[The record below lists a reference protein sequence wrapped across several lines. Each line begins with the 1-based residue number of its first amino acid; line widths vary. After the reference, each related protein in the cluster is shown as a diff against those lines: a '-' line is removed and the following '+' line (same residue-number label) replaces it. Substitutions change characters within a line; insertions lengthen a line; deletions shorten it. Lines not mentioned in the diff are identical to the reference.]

1 MTEKTAQKEPGKK
14 PVPSKK
20 PKPQQEVVVQIP
32 LSELHPFPDHP
43 FQVREDASM
52 QETAESVKEYGVLV
66 PALARP
72 REDGGY
78 ELIAGHRRKHAC
90 ELAGLATMPVI
101 VRDIDRDAATI
112 IMVDSNLQRE
122 NILPSERAKA
132 YKMKMEAIKRQGART
147 DLTSPKISAKF
158 RSDDEVGQDAGVS
171 GDTIRNYIALT
182 QIVPELRQMEDEKK
196 IALSPAYQLAALT
209 PKEQGLLLETIDSE
223 QTTPSLSQA
232 QRMKKLSQSGELNE
246 DTMLSIMMEQK
257 KPEKNDITLSGEKL
271 RKYFPR
277 SYTPFQIE
285 NTIFKLLDAW
295 LKKPQRD
302 QSRRADKQFVCPLFS
317 CQKEDAMYI
326 NTFKYTPKDVS
337 CQLCTEYVKKLG
349 CTALRCPWLAE
360 RIEAG
365 VVGYREAV
373 LETFPHE
380 RRLFQ
385 RLNLLIKHYPGSLW
399 SNAQHERRMQYQ
411 CAVQGYRRR
420 RDTNAYYAAM
430 YLLTSNDDIYR
441 RTANCFCK
449 DGIEFGYAVL
459 KNTSPHNYAL
469 FMAARD
475 LCDKTEAVTMADLAE
490 PEVIDPE
497 ALRLIV
503 NATLIARYGLAAFQI
518 RARGAEYER

>member
-1 MTEKTAQKEPGKK
+1 
-14 PVPSKK
+14 
-20 PKPQQEVVVQIP
+20 
-32 LSELHPFPDHP
+32 
-43 FQVREDASM
+43 
-52 QETAESVKEYGVLV
+52 
-66 PALARP
+66 
-72 REDGGY
+72 
-78 ELIAGHRRKHAC
+78 
-90 ELAGLATMPVI
+90 
-101 VRDIDRDAATI
+101 
-112 IMVDSNLQRE
+112 
-122 NILPSERAKA
+122 
-132 YKMKMEAIKRQGART
+132 
-147 DLTSPKISAKF
+147 
-158 RSDDEVGQDAGVS
+158 
-171 GDTIRNYIALT
+171 
-182 QIVPELRQMEDEKK
+182 
-196 IALSPAYQLAALT
+196 
-209 PKEQGLLLETIDSE
+209 
-223 QTTPSLSQA
+223 
-232 QRMKKLSQSGELNE
+232 
-246 DTMLSIMMEQK
+246 
-257 KPEKNDITLSGEKL
+257 
-271 RKYFPR
+271 
-277 SYTPFQIE
+277 
-285 NTIFKLLDAW
+285 
-295 LKKPQRD
+295 
-302 QSRRADKQFVCPLFS
+302 
-317 CQKEDAMYI
+317 MYI

-349 CTALRCPWLAE
+349 CTSSSQSPLVSVSADGENCDRSLAPPLPTKSATLRGPRTSCPWLAE

-399 SNAQHERRMQYQ
+399 SNEQHERRMQYQ

-449 DGIEFGYAVL
+449 DGIEFGYAVP

>member
-1 MTEKTAQKEPGKK
+1 
-14 PVPSKK
+14 
-20 PKPQQEVVVQIP
+20 
-32 LSELHPFPDHP
+32 
-43 FQVREDASM
+43 
-52 QETAESVKEYGVLV
+52 
-66 PALARP
+66 
-72 REDGGY
+72 
-78 ELIAGHRRKHAC
+78 
-90 ELAGLATMPVI
+90 
-101 VRDIDRDAATI
+101 
-112 IMVDSNLQRE
+112 
-122 NILPSERAKA
+122 
-132 YKMKMEAIKRQGART
+132 
-147 DLTSPKISAKF
+147 
-158 RSDDEVGQDAGVS
+158 
-171 GDTIRNYIALT
+171 
-182 QIVPELRQMEDEKK
+182 
-196 IALSPAYQLAALT
+196 
-209 PKEQGLLLETIDSE
+209 
-223 QTTPSLSQA
+223 
-232 QRMKKLSQSGELNE
+232 
-246 DTMLSIMMEQK
+246 
-257 KPEKNDITLSGEKL
+257 
-271 RKYFPR
+271 
-277 SYTPFQIE
+277 
-285 NTIFKLLDAW
+285 
-295 LKKPQRD
+295 
-302 QSRRADKQFVCPLFS
+302 
-317 CQKEDAMYI
+317 MYI

-399 SNAQHERRMQYQ
+399 SNEQHERRMQYQ

-459 KNTSPHNYAL
+459 KNTSPHNYVL

-518 RARGAEYER
+518 DVLSWKSPVGEKGERLRLFLSDVGYAKAQASERRGEIKIRKHAAVIEGHILPDRKKRRH